1 MPKFEKPTAGN
12 RHRLTVNQHTFPTRS
27 ISRFAGSDGRVALFV
42 KVNGGARR
50 AKPKD
55 AIFCAKR
62 VWDHSTETV
71 FAKTI
76 EDRFQVLAELI
87 VSGSAPELGSEQ
99 LHAINL
105 FQALWIARSE
115 LRESPKASVTMVGIL
130 PGRSWSKDEEEGLEK
145 NGYAFSR
152 GAMIPAH
159 VFNGIGV
166 RALTMRA
173 ARRLRS
179 AQWGIVESTDGEF
192 IVPDWPS
199 TNCLP
204 IAPKVMLA
212 SPASHQ
218 QIGRE
223 VVAQVNGQIRQL
235 SRRYYFA
242 RDFNA
247 CP

>member
-42 KVNGGARR
+42 KANGDTRR

-55 AIFCAKR
+55 PIFCAKR
-62 VWDHSTETV
+62 VWDHSTEAG
-71 FAKTI
+71 FAKKI
-76 EDRFQVLAELI
+76 EDQFQVLAGLI
-87 VSGSAPELGSEQ
+87 ISGSVRELSREQ

-105 FQALWIARSE
+105 FQAIWIARSE
-115 LRESPKASVTMVGIL
+115 LRESPRASVTMAGIL
-130 PGRSWSKDEEEGLEK
+130 PGRSLSKDEEESLEK

-152 GAMIPAH
+152 GAEIPAH
-159 VFNGIGV
+159 VFNGVGV

-173 ARRLRS
+173 ARRLKS
-179 AQWGIVESTDGEF
+179 EQWGIVESADGEF
-192 IVPDWPS
+192 IVPGWPL
-199 TNCLP
+199 TNYLP
-204 IAPKVMLA
+204 IAPNVVLA
-212 SPASHQ
+212 SPAENQ
-218 QIGRE
+218 RIGRE
-223 VVAQVNGQIRQL
+223 GVAQINWQIRQL
-235 SRRYYFA
+235 SRCYFFA